1 MSEEDKYRRRKS
13 LSARFWAPLGIA
25 LEAHRHFIASDGWA
39 LASHIALSTLISLFP
54 FLIVLTGVSSLVGSE
69 YLAEQPG
76 AVLLH
81 AWPQAVAKPIAAEM
95 QRVVLAAQGGA
106 ITGGLIFSVYF
117 STGAVESLRLGL
129 NRAYGV
135 EDRRSWWRLRLW
147 SMLYVVGGAFSLLA
161 FTVLVLFG
169 PLLTELAE
177 QHLHRIAQFAPMTGV
192 VRFAFTSV
200 LLLAT
205 LTAAHYWLPAGKR
218 RLVDI
223 VPGVLITLILWLVR
237 GAGFGAYLAAFAHS
251 YVIIY
256 AGLASVM
263 IALAFL
269 YFSSVIFIFGG
280 ELNAAIMRS
289 VALNERQKT

>member
-1 MSEEDKYRRRKS
+1 MSGEAEYRQRKS
-13 LSARFWAPLGIA
+13 LSARFGAPLGIV

-54 FLIVLTGVSSLVGSE
+54 FLIVLTGVGSLIGSKS
-69 YLAEQPG
+69 LAEEAG
-76 AVLLH
+76 AVLLD
-81 AWPQAVAKPIAAEM
+81 AWPEAVAKPIAAEM
-95 QRVVLAAQGGA
+95 QRVASTAQGGA
-106 ITGGLIFSVYF
+106 ITGGLIFAVYF

-135 EDRRSWWRLRLW
+135 EESRSWWRLRLW

-177 QHLHRIAQFAPMTGV
+177 QHLHRIAQFAPMSAV

-223 VPGVLITLILWLVR
+223 VPGVLMTLILWLVT
-237 GAGFGAYLAAFAHS
+237 GAGFGAYLAAFAQS
-251 YVIIY
+251 YIITY

-280 ELNAAIMRS
+280 ELNGAIMRRA
-289 VALNERQKT
+289 ALKERQRT